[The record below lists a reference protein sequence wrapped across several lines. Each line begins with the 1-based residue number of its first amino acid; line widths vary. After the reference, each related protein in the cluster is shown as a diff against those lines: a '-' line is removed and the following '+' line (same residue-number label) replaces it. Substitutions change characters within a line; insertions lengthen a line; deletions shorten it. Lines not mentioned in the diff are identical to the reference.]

1 MLEGKLT
8 RAPFKG
14 FSARDPTVTCSE
26 YSAAFVQDFKL
37 AGHLASCL
45 RHFVKYVI
53 KISSALES
61 DNVEKKMQGI
71 YTKQIIREGRQGS

>member
-1 MLEGKLT
+1 MLEGRLT

-26 YSAAFVQDFKL
+26 YSAAFVQGFMATWPRVYATL
-37 AGHLASCL
+37 LNT
-45 RHFVKYVI
+45 
-53 KISSALES
+53 ISSALES

-71 YTKQIIREGRQGS
+71 CTKQIIREDCRGS